1 MYSLL
6 HDMHAKKSHAL
17 YSGWAN
23 YAGTLLYSTLN
34 KEEPR
39 CKMFFPSLIMSMHS
53 ILFKTYYFAFCFG
66 LVTNPIKSFSVRS
79 QGSSMHTKTT
89 AEIIAV

>member
-17 YSGWAN
+17 YSGWVN
-23 YAGTLLYSTLN
+23 EAGTLLYLTLD
-34 KEEPR
+34 KEESR
-39 CKMFFPSLIMSMHS
+39 LKVFFPSLIMSINS

-66 LVTNPIKSFSVRS
+66 LVTNPIKSFSVSS
-79 QGSSMHTKTT
+79 QGSSMQTKIT
-89 AEIIAV
+89 ADMIAV